1 MPKRERF
8 HAQSK
13 PFSISGSSKDVA
25 WIVFDS
31 VRDAPVKPEKSYE
44 TLKQAQ
50 AAVEALEEKT

>member
-1 MPKRERF
+1 
-8 HAQSK
+8 
-13 PFSISGSSKDVA
+13 VA